1 MNKSFEEYD
10 RSANDSRVE
19 GLILDHLW
27 LVRHIVLRMK
37 LRSSSSWDLENL
49 EAAGVLGLVEAAKRF
64 EPSRNVDFSYYASVR
79 VRGAVVDEIRRNIPI
94 PQGRMSQIRR
104 VLDAQRNS
112 PVPIDLEAIAIQTEM
127 TVDEVIDCLND
138 AALLRVKPLDPTGD
152 TARAF
157 EDSTGT
163 ELESEE
169 RTKLVT
175 QAIVALPERERLV
188 VTLYHRENLRL
199 KEIGHVLKLSES
211 RVSRI
216 LSSAQTRIRH
226 FVKSR
231 EA

>member
-10 RSANDSRVE
+10 RSANDTRVE

-37 LRSSSSWDLENL
+37 LRSSTSWDLENL

-64 EPSRNVDFSYYASVR
+64 EPSRNVDFAYYASVR
-79 VRGAVVDEIRRNIPI
+79 VRGAVVDEMRRNIPI

-104 VLDAQRNS
+104 VLDAQRKSS
-112 PVPIDLEAIAIQTEM
+112 PPIDLESIASQTNM
-127 TVDEVIDCLND
+127 TVEEVVDCLND
-138 AALLRVKPLDPTGD
+138 AALLRVKPLDSKGE
-152 TARAF
+152 TAPPFQANPGN
-157 EDSTGT
+157 D
-163 ELESEE
+163 LEVEE
-169 RTKLVT
+169 RTELVT
-175 QAIVALPERERLV
+175 EAIIALPEQERIV

-216 LSSAQTRIRH
+216 LSSAQIRIRH
-226 FVKSR
+226 FVNSR